1 MMDNELY
8 HHGVKGQKWG
18 VRRFQN
24 KDGSLTLA
32 GKKRALKMQ
41 NKYTELSNDKRY
53 RDKHGNLTYAGRKKE
68 LKMKEKYSELTGKN
82 LRKFTPRTNTSTAD
96 KSQRISEMT
105 NAEIQAKIDRIRL
118 ENTLKSLTP
127 AQTSKGEKF
136 INDLKDTALSM
147 IKDKGTRLIGD
158 YIDKQLRDK
167 LGLNSKNTAE
177 SLQKKAQE
185 YENRLKIDK
194 AQQYFKEGKYAN
206 RSSSQN
212 NSNQTKD
219 QSHSNNNDSSS
230 ADKAKES
237 KREAKVAERQA
248 RAEERE
254 AKTADRKAKAA
265 ERQARAEERKTK
277 TAESKAKV
285 EEPKYTVTGEGSSSR
300 TSSNSS
306 SKERSKPDVI
316 DLTNMGNDIYGYDPE
331 VEKRI
336 RALLGSGR

>member
-1 MMDNELY
+1 MDNELY
-8 HHGVKGQKWG
+8 HHGIKGQKWG

-41 NKYTELSNDKRY
+41 NQYTELSNDKRY
-53 RDKHGNLTYAGRKKE
+53 HDKHGNLTYAGRKKE
-68 LKMKEKYSELTGKN
+68 LKMKEKYSELTGKD
-82 LRKFTPRTNTSTAD
+82 LRRFTPRTNKSTAD

-127 AQTSKGEKF
+127 TQTSKGEKF
-136 INDLKDTALSM
+136 VNDLKDTALSM
-147 IKDKGTRLIGD
+147 IKDKGTKLIGD

-167 LGLNSKNTAE
+167 LGLNAKNTAE

-206 RSSSQN
+206 QSSSQN

-219 QSHSNNNDSSS
+219 QSPSNSNDSSA
-230 ADKAKES
+230 ADKAKSQAKES
-237 KREAKVAERQA
+237 KREAKTAE
-248 RAEERE
+248 
-254 AKTADRKAKAA
+254 RKAKAA
-265 ERQARAEERKTK
+265 ERQARAEERQAKA
-277 TAESKAKV
+277 AERKAKA

-306 SKERSKPDVI
+306 SKAKSKPDVI
-316 DLTNMGNDIYGYDPE
+316 DLTNMGNNIYGYDPE
-331 VEKRI
+331 VEKRV